1 MAVNTMSDNGF
12 PRRPGNTSAL
22 EPSANASAFRSTSID
37 LPDSGTWCSRRAFT
51 RSAGTVHFRFAQ
63 SISAQVASLTSPL
76 RAAVSTRNSKANLVT
91 VSAVDVRT
99 LSNAGGTS
107 R

>member
-76 RAAVSTRNSKANLVT
+76 RAAANLVT